1 MALTTPPNHTHI
13 FLFQIRNKGLLIE
26 RGTVSGSAE
35 PKRLCCEDKEP
46 LVSRC
51 VSRGFQ
57 SHRPAELTVPS
68 SLLTDEDT
76 EALLGKGPA

>member
-1 MALTTPPNHTHI
+1 MASPPYPTHV
-13 FLFQIRNKGLLIE
+13 FLSQIRNKGLLIE
-26 RGTVSGSAE
+26 WGAVSSAE

-57 SHRPAELTVPS
+57 SHRPAELMVPP
-68 SLLTDEDT
+68 SLFTDEDP